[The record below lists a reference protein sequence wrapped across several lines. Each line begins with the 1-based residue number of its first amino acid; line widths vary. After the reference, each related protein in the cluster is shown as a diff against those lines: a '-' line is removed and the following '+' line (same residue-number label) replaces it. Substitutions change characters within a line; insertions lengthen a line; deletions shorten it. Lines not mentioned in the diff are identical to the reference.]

1 VSGPAVTLSRASSYN
16 ASFVAP
22 EVNGDRELVFRFTAE
37 TTTGNSASDTV
48 AVLVR
53 DLDPADTTPPEVTHQ
68 ISSYKSKGKT
78 YYPFSLSANEPGEL
92 FLRLGEGL
100 EPLSGL
106 QPAPDMPG
114 WYIYSG
120 PLEFLGVSG
129 SRYIEY
135 FGRDLSGNESAI
147 QSTGVL

>member
-53 DLDPADTTPPEVTHQ
+53 DLDVADTTPPQVTHQ
-68 ISSYKSKGKT
+68 ISSCKSKGKT

-92 FLRLGEGL
+92 FLRPGEGL
-100 EPLSGL
+100 VAQSGL
-106 QPAPDMPG
+106 LAAEGMPG